1 MAEKRGILEEVWS
14 GGVCVGRNTTL
25 KHIDRIL
32 ECLDKECR
40 FLLIVIS
47 GSTASEQGNEES

>member
-1 MAEKRGILEEVWS
+1 MLGGIPHRS
-14 GGVCVGRNTTL
+14 
-25 KHIDRIL
+25 L

-47 GSTASEQGNEES
+47 GTTAFEQRNVEKQFVYRRDCG

>member
-1 MAEKRGILEEVWS
+1 MCWEEYYSKAHW
-14 GGVCVGRNTTL
+14 
-25 KHIDRIL
+25 IL
-32 ECLDKECR
+32 ECSDKECR